1 MATSQLLNDIIS
13 VLLLLAPSAAL
24 LSLVVAGVSLRREGN
39 MTFAIGGGFT
49 KWMFWA
55 VVFLTL
61 QPLLSWFAS
70 FGVAVPLPSGSP
82 GGIATGWLANFQTD
96 VTQFVTNF
104 VVQRMVPTLAAFFVL
119 RAVLDAASGQHPLP
133 SILAA
138 MFLLGTE
145 TTYSL
150 LQSYNTG
157 TRYATVDVLESL
169 WNHLVGTIKN
179 IAARMDGSG
188 WILNFATRKP
198 FLRLVAVSLA
208 LLTVSAIW
216 KLVNSMM

>member
-82 GGIATGWLANFQTD
+82 GGIATGWLANF
-96 VTQFVTNF
+96 
-104 VVQRMVPTLAAFFVL
+104 VL

-169 WNHLVGTIKN
+169 WNHLVGTIMP
-179 IAARMDGSG
+179 ITAVLTLVGA
-188 WILNFATRKP
+188 ILNFATRKP